1 MIYLKGADLAI
12 TPQIR
17 YIASLTLELDE
28 AILAAPEVFLSLLT
42 EEWFLYRLKSQIL
55 GGTDMLLNYLQMLA
69 VKRLYNSVCWL
80 LTNHVQLIDFVIQD
94 NEY

>member
-1 MIYLKGADLAI
+1 MRYLKGADLAI

-28 AILAAPEVFLSLLT
+28 ATLAAPVFLSLVT
-42 EEWFLYRLKSQIL
+42 EDWFLYRLKNQIL
-55 GGTDMLLNYLQMLA
+55 GGTDMLLNYLQILA

-80 LTNHVQLIDFVIQD
+80 LTNHIQLMDFVVQD

>member
-1 MIYLKGADLAI
+1 MRYLKGADLAI

-28 AILAAPEVFLSLLT
+28 ATLAAPVFLSLVT
-42 EEWFLYRLKSQIL
+42 EDWFLYRLKNQIL
-55 GGTDMLLNYLQMLA
+55 GGTDMLLNYLQILA

-80 LTNHVQLIDFVIQD
+80 LTNHIQLMDFVIQD